1 MAVILQCMMVLL
13 MSCDDILNLI
23 GIACYNYF
31 CCSKPNLYTDLW
43 HCASI
48 SLITE
53 HNVFLGGIC
62 DFLLAITPCR
72 LTSHSAP
79 LTEVRY

>member
-1 MAVILQCMMVLL
+1 MMVLL

-23 GIACYNYF
+23 GIASYSYF

-53 HNVFLGGIC
+53 NNVC
-62 DFLLAITPCR
+62 NT
-72 LTSHSAP
+72 
-79 LTEVRY
+79 